1 MKNKASQVN
10 LSLKQVNT
18 FSQNFMII
26 KMKRSYNES
35 KQE

>member
-26 KMKRSYNES
+26 KMK
-35 KQE
+35 KKL